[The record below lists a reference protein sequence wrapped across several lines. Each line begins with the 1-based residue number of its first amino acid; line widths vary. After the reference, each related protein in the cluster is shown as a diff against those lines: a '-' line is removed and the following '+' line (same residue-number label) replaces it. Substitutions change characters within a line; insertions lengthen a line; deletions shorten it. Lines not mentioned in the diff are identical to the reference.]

1 MRNPYGYAA
10 ALCAALLVPAGP
22 AVAQSGAQSVADYYQ
37 GKKIRWVLPVN
48 PGGTVSLYGTT
59 VAKYM
64 EKYIPGK
71 PNIIHEYRT
80 GSGGVV
86 AANYVFNAA
95 PKDGTVFT
103 TLLSTAIIYKQL
115 RPKATRFVP
124 ADFAFIGRMTDN
136 PRVLVSW
143 HAAGIN
149 SLEDAKK
156 KAVPLASSS
165 KLSVT
170 AIHPLLLNRLAGTK
184 FQIVNGY
191 RGAGP
196 SYLALERGEVA
207 ATTVS
212 WDGLVGQRMDWLEG
226 GKVKV
231 IARMGSRRLEG
242 YESVPEL
249 RDFGSTPDEK
259 AVLRLMSLPADT
271 GQVLAAPPEIPAD
284 RLAALR
290 NAFEAVMKDPA
301 FLAEAKERHMA
312 LNPMSY
318 DEVQKLFD
326 NARTVSEE
334 VMNRTLQLITFK
346 KGEVTKRKK
355 PKN

>member
-1 MRNPYGYAA
+1 M
-10 ALCAALLVPAGP
+10 
-22 AVAQSGAQSVADYYQ
+22 
-37 GKKIRWVLPVN
+37 
-48 PGGTVSLYGTT
+48 
-59 VAKYM
+59 
-64 EKYIPGK
+64 
-71 PNIIHEYRT
+71 
-80 GSGGVV
+80 V

-115 RPKATRFVP
+115 RPKSTRFVP

-136 PRVLVSW
+136 PRVLIAW
-143 HAAGIN
+143 HGTGIKT
-149 SLEDAKK
+149 LEDTKK
-156 KAVPLASSS
+156 IPVPLASSN

-170 AIHPLLLNRLAGTK
+170 ALHPLLLNRLAGTK

-212 WDGLVGQRMDWLEG
+212 WDGLIGQRMDWLTG
-226 GKVKV
+226 GKVNV

-249 RDFGSTPDEK
+249 RAFGTTPDEK

-271 GQVLAAPPEIPAD
+271 GQVIAAPPEIPKA

-290 NAFEAVMKDPA
+290 DAFEKTMNDPE
-301 FLAEAKERHMA
+301 FLAEAKERHMT
-312 LNPMSY
+312 LHPLSS
-318 DEVQKLFD
+318 DGVQKLFD
-326 NARTVSEE
+326 NARHVSDE
-334 VMNRTLQLITFK
+334 VMNKTLQLITFK
-346 KGEVTKRKK
+346 KGEAKKRKK
-355 PKN
+355 TEKKKEK